1 VKFIYMDN
9 EDDSGQSQEILVLFW
24 GLLIIILLCVFGVVM
39 YLQLKAERFVKQRL
53 YNFKKAPKN
62 YIDEDSFIR

>member
-1 VKFIYMDN
+1 MKFIYMDN